1 MNQPIGAVRLR
12 RSSTVRSFIRLRPL
26 GRRHGTIQK
35 ELQNEQHDHHVS
47 RLHKGECPYDVL
59 RYQLVSALS

>member
-12 RSSTVRSFIRLRPL
+12 RSSAVRCFIRLHPL

-35 ELQNEQHDHHVS
+35 ELQE
-47 RLHKGECPYDVL
+47 
-59 RYQLVSALS
+59 